1 MNFLKSVCSKI
12 NQQKKPI
19 GNVFRNGFSIYEKS
33 LVNSNGLQK
42 TGLLGNVFRNGFSIY
57 EKSLVNSNG
66 LQKTGLLGNLL
77 TYQKSLYANGLQLN
91 RTRFLRNF
99 STGLML
105 NKAHLPVEKLL
116 TASFSTN
123 PKGGGSGD
131 DPAFQESR
139 LWNEKKKRLAN
150 LGQISKN
157 IENESKLFTPNL
169 KNVDG
174 LAKFMDDLATEL
186 EDLYVETMSFGEDE
200 EKNGKDGSLMHD
212 LSKFMMDAYEKLKK
226 GESVVKVVRVVFG
239 NFGFTTFNSF
249 EDATKT
255 ANNYALLGQEVKL
268 DEDELDDYSYTLICI
283 GYKGW
288 ILKGERKDFC
298 PPFKFP

>member
-1 MNFLKSVCSKI
+1 MVL
-12 NQQKKPI
+12 

-66 LQKTGLLGNLL
+66 LQKTGLLG
-77 TYQKSLYANGLQLN
+77 
-91 RTRFLRNF
+91 NF

-226 GESVVKVVRVVFG
+226 GESVVRVVFG